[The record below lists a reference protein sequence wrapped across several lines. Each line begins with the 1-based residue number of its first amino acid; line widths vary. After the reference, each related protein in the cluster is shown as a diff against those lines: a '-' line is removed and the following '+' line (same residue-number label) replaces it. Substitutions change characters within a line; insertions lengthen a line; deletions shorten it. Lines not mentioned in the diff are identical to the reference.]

1 MSIKFISSVQFFS
14 SWGHCH
20 HVWEIFSSLSIMNLS
35 GAIALTSFVSTFF
48 SDEFFFKFVCFLL
61 SFITPAWLKLTSS
74 NISKFSS
81 RAFNGITTEDLL
93 SGICV
98 SSTMVSKYVLE
109 FSILRNAEVNVT
121 LALAVTSFCGTFLC
135 SWGSLQPF
143 WFTNAL
149 FSSSWSR
156 VTQGSSAARYLAIDI
171 NFAVSSSGHI
181 SGVYGV
187 SSIIWNEPDGARALA
202 SVALLT
208 TPSVASWSWLSVLF
222 AFSLFLSVCW
232 CVSNSSRVGR
242 RGSLGGG
249 SSSSGSVKI

>member
-14 SWGHCH
+14 SRRHCH
-20 HVWEIFSSLSIMNLS
+20 HVGEIFSILSIMNLS
-35 GAIALTSFVSTFF
+35 CAIALTSFVSTFF
-48 SDEFFFKFVCFLL
+48 SDEFFFKLVGFLL

-74 NISKFSS
+74 NITKFCSGT
-81 RAFNGITTEDLL
+81 FNGITTKDLL
-93 SGICV
+93 RGICV

-135 SWGSLQPF
+135 SWGSLQSF
-143 WFTNAL
+143 RFTNAL
-149 FSSSWSR
+149 FGSSWSR
-156 VTQGSSAARYLAIDI
+156 VTQGGCAARYLAIDI
-171 NFAVSSSGHI
+171 NFTVSSSGHI

-187 SSIIWNEPDGARALA
+187 SSIIWNEPDGASALA
-202 SVALLT
+202 GVALFA

-222 AFSLFLSVCW
+222 AFSVFLSVCC
-232 CVSNSSRVGR
+232 CVSNSSGVGH